1 MKDWKEVWQNLS
13 HTIGGRGHILIDGWT
28 YVNWNVKQMHDIWM
42 YSYEKRGCKCI
53 NVSHR

>member
-1 MKDWKEVWQNLS
+1 MKDWKEMWQNLS

-42 YSYEKRGCKCI
+42 YSYEKRGCECI